1 MVSPRSCRTRQT
13 PFPAPPPGGWRE
25 GAATVPTRPGGPRAL
40 PHGFQSRTKGGVTSV
55 CSGDLS
61 LFLTVHSTSFGSGL
75 TFPIFMGPSL
85 PVSLHAKCLGI
96 SDCSSP
102 RIGSPGPLPSP
113 PTQVVAEQAVAT
125 SPAALFS
132 PPVLGGLAGLR
143 QLPLLAGRWR

>member
-1 MVSPRSCRTRQT
+1 MVSSL
-13 PFPAPPPGGWRE
+13 
-25 GAATVPTRPGGPRAL
+25 GPKGEL
-40 PHGFQSRTKGGVTSV
+40 PQCVA
-55 CSGDLS
+55 GDLS

-125 SPAALFS
+125 SPAAVFS